1 MSFGEG
7 LRNWR
12 AKMRLEG
19 WLLDVRFRKDYALLW
34 VKVGDRRIQLKE
46 RYNVDFF
53 VSPDKVSHEKLV
65 YLFDEHDHIVNIE
78 KSQRFLSIDSKETSP
93 VQRIYVDSVAH
104 HRDLVR
110 LVSKYGDVFDT
121 DLSHSQRYLA
131 DRALTPFGEL
141 VVDVNEQNII
151 TGIEG
156 VPLGLNVEPPPFKV
170 LCFELHLEN
179 DVLEIV
185 TLNQSIQEEYRF
197 NGFEAETLQS
207 FTEYLKEYDPDM
219 IACMETDL
227 KKLFSLQIKHG
238 LPISGY
244 FHRKGF
250 HLDDG
255 RVYLNLMSYRRM
267 SLAGMVERIQYTREV
282 PRIASDWAAGRA
294 IESRQS
300 YEARRR
306 GYLLPR
312 NGFYQPVMNL
322 EELLR
327 ERDHGGLIFAPT
339 VGLHENVG
347 ALDFESMFPQI
358 ILKHNISYENVRTER
373 EAEGFL
379 LDFTRDTLDRRL
391 YFKHLRKDLEV
402 DPKKWFWCETRQQ
415 ALKEI
420 LFCTYGYSGCWANK
434 FGNMDTFMEINN
446 AARINLVKAM
456 NIARGKGFHTIY
468 GNSDSLFLVK
478 KGATRNDFDSLTD
491 DIYAETILPITVEN
505 HFRYLVL
512 LPQKSGNDFG
522 AINRYFGVTYNGKL
536 VCRGIELRRRNTSP
550 LVVNTQR
557 KAIHAMLSHESAEDV
572 LSKGVEDA
580 KRVIDKACR
589 KLKKGLVPIE
599 ELEASTI
606 LRRKPS
612 KYKARLPHV
621 AAAEALSINGL
632 DVEKGNVISYVYVDA
647 DHKNPFRRVSP
658 AGYQNNFDAKKYVRL
673 VNEAGRSIMLPFLKE
688 EEKERETT
696 SLESFFTP

>member
-1 MSFGEG
+1 
-7 LRNWR
+7 
-12 AKMRLEG
+12 MRLEG
-19 WLLDVRFRKDYALLW
+19 WLLDVRFRDDQALLW
-34 VKVGDRRIQLKE
+34 VKVGDIRIQLKD

-78 KSQRFLSIDSKETSP
+78 EAQRFLSIDSKETSP
-93 VQRIYVDSVAH
+93 VLRVYVDSVAH
-104 HRDLVR
+104 HRNLVR

-131 DRALTPFGEL
+131 DRMLIPLGKL
-141 VVDVNEQNII
+141 VVDVNEQCVI
-151 TGIEG
+151 TSIEEI
-156 VPLGLNVEPPPFKV
+156 PLGLDVDPPPFKV

-179 DVLEIV
+179 RMLEIV
-185 TLNQSIQEEYRF
+185 TLNQSMQEEYRF
-197 NGFEAETLQS
+197 NGPELETLQS
-207 FTEYLKEYDPDM
+207 FTEYIKEYDPDM
-219 IACMETDL
+219 FACMETDL

-267 SLAGMVERIQYTREV
+267 SLAGMVERIQYNREV

-312 NGFYQPVMNL
+312 NGFFQPVMSL

-339 VGLHENVG
+339 VGLHENVA

-373 EAEGFL
+373 KSEGFL

-391 YFKHLRKDLEV
+391 HFKHLRKNLEGE
-402 DPKKWFWCETRQQ
+402 PEKWFWCETRQQ

-434 FGNMDTFMEINN
+434 FGNMDTFMEINK

-456 NIARGKGFHTIY
+456 NIARGRGFHTIY
-468 GNSDSLFLVK
+468 GNSDSLFLK
-478 KGATRNDFDSLTD
+478 RKGATRDDFDSLAD
-491 DIYAETILPITVEN
+491 DIYSETGLPIIVEN
-505 HFRYLVL
+505 HFQYLVL

-522 AINRYFGVTYNGKL
+522 AINRYYGIRYDKKL
-536 VCRGIELRRRNTSP
+536 VCRGIELRRSNTCSF
-550 LVVNTQR
+550 VANGQR
-557 KAIHAMLSHESAEDV
+557 KAIHAMLAQESAEEV
-572 LSKGVEDA
+572 LSKGLEDA

-589 KLKKGLVPIE
+589 ELKKGLVPIE
-599 ELEASTI
+599 KLEAKTI

-632 DVEKGNVISYVYVDA
+632 DVGKGNVISYVYVDA

-658 AGYQNNFDAKKYVRL
+658 AGYQNNFDVNKYVHL
-673 VNEAGRSIMLPFLKE
+673 INEAGRSIMLPFLKE
-688 EEKERETT
+688 EEKERKTA
-696 SLESFFTP
+696 SIESFFNP

>member
-1 MSFGEG
+1 
-7 LRNWR
+7 
-12 AKMRLEG
+12 MRFEG
-19 WLLDVRFRKDYALLW
+19 WLLDVRFRDDQALLW
-34 VKVGDRRIQLKE
+34 VKVGNRRIQLRD
-46 RYNVDFF
+46 RYTVDFF

-78 KSQRFLSIDSKETSP
+78 KAQRFLSIDSKETSP
-93 VQRIYVDSVAH
+93 VLRVYVDSVAN
-104 HRDLVR
+104 HRNLVR

-131 DRALTPFGEL
+131 DRALIPLGKL
-141 VVDVNEQNII
+141 VVDVNEQCDI
-151 TGIEG
+151 TSIEG
-156 VPLGLNVEPPPFKV
+156 IPLGLDVDPPPFKV

-179 DVLEIV
+179 RVLEIV
-185 TLNQSIQEEYRF
+185 TLNQSMQEEYRF
-197 NGFEAETLQS
+197 NGPELETLQS
-207 FTEYLKEYDPDM
+207 FTEYIKEYDPDM
-219 IACMETDL
+219 FACMETDL

-267 SLAGMVERIQYTREV
+267 SLAGMVERIQYNREV

-312 NGFYQPVMNL
+312 NGFFQPVMSL

-327 ERDHGGLIFAPT
+327 ERDHGFAPT
-339 VGLHENVG
+339 VGLHENVA

-373 EAEGFL
+373 KSEGFL

-391 YFKHLRKDLEV
+391 HFKHLRKNLEGE
-402 DPKKWFWCETRQQ
+402 PEKWFWCETRQQ

-456 NIARGKGFHTIY
+456 NIARGRGFHTIY
-468 GNSDSLFLVK
+468 GNSDSLFLK
-478 KGATRNDFDSLTD
+478 RKGATRDDFDSLAD
-491 DIYAETILPITVEN
+491 DIYSETGLPIIVEN
-505 HFRYLVL
+505 HFQYLVL

-522 AINRYFGVTYNGKL
+522 AINRYYGIRYDKKL
-536 VCRGIELRRRNTSP
+536 VCRGIELRRRNTCP
-550 LVVNTQR
+550 FVANAQR
-557 KAIHAMLSHESAEDV
+557 KAIHAMLAQESAEEV
-572 LSKGVEDA
+572 LSKGLEDA
-580 KRVIDKACR
+580 KRIIDKACR
-589 KLKKGLVPIE
+589 ELKKGLVPIE
-599 ELEASTI
+599 ELEAKTI

-632 DVEKGNVISYVYVDA
+632 DVGKGNVISYVYVDA

-658 AGYQNNFDAKKYVRL
+658 AGYQNKFDANKYVRL
-673 VNEAGRSIMLPFLKE
+673 VHEAGRSIMLPFLKD
-688 EEKERETT
+688 EEKERKTA

>member
-1 MSFGEG
+1 
-7 LRNWR
+7 
-12 AKMRLEG
+12 MRLEG
-19 WLLDVRFRKDYALLW
+19 WLLDVRFRDDQALLW
-34 VKVGDRRIQLKE
+34 VKVGDRRIQLKD

-53 VSPDKVSHEKLV
+53 VYPDKVSQEKLV

-78 KSQRFLSIDSKETSP
+78 KAQRFLSIDSQEKSQ
-93 VQRIYVDSVAH
+93 VLKVSVDSIAH
-104 HRDLVR
+104 FRNLVR
-110 LVSKYGDVFDT
+110 LVSRYGDVFDT

-131 DRALTPFGEL
+131 DRSLIPLGKL
-141 VVDVNEQNII
+141 VVKTNEQDVI

-156 VPLGLNVEPPPFKV
+156 VPLGLEVEPPPFKV
-170 LCFELHLEN
+170 LCFELRLEN
-179 DVLEIV
+179 GVLDIV
-185 TLNQSIQEEYRF
+185 TLDEGMQEEYRF
-197 NGFEAETLQS
+197 NGPELETLQS
-207 FTEYLKEYDPDM
+207 FAEFITEYDPDM
-219 IACMETDL
+219 FACMDADL
-227 KKLFSLQIKHG
+227 KRLFSLQTKHG
-238 LPISGY
+238 LLIYGY
-244 FHRKGF
+244 FHRNGF

-267 SLAGMVERIQYTREV
+267 SLAGMVERIQYNREV

-339 VGLHENVG
+339 VGLHENVA

-391 YFKHLRKDLEV
+391 YFKHLRKDLEGQ
-402 DPKKWFWCETRQQ
+402 PEQWFWCETRQQ

-434 FGNMDTFMEINN
+434 FGNMDTFMEINK

-456 NIARGKGFHTIY
+456 NIARGKEFHTLY
-468 GNSDSLFLVK
+468 GNNDSLFLEK
-478 KGATRNDFDSLTD
+478 KGATRADFDALSD
-491 DIYAETILPITVEN
+491 DIHAETGLPITVEN
-505 HFRYLVL
+505 HFKYLVL
-512 LPQKSGNDFG
+512 LPQKSGKDFG
-522 AINRYFGVTYNGKL
+522 AINRYYGVTYDGKL
-536 VCRGIELRRRNTSP
+536 VCRGIELRRRNTCP
-550 LVVNTQR
+550 FVANTQR
-557 KAIHAMLSHESAEDV
+557 KAIHAMLDQGSIENV
-572 LSKGVEDA
+572 LSKGIDDA
-580 KRVIDKACR
+580 KSVLDRACR
-589 KLKKGLVPIE
+589 ELKRGLVPIE
-599 ELEASTI
+599 DLEAKTV

-632 DVEKGNVISYVYVDA
+632 DVGKGNVISYVYVDA

-658 AGYQNNFDAKKYVRL
+658 AGYQKKFDAKKYMRL
-673 VNEAGRSIMLPFLKE
+673 VEEAGRSIMLPFLKE
-688 EEKERETT
+688 EVKVKNTA
-696 SLESFFTP
+696 LLVSFFNP